1 MLTPSHTCTH
11 TCTHSH
17 TQDEELQAQTEIV
30 ERLTTQLHELEDN
43 LQSSQKEGILLKKQI
58 TVIEQELLN
67 SQEEVHEVMQALEE
81 LAVSYDSK
89 DREIEAAQSEKKLF
103 LEEMEKLQVFCV
115 IW

>member
-1 MLTPSHTCTH
+1 
-11 TCTHSH
+11 
-17 TQDEELQAQTEIV
+17 V
-30 ERLTTQLHELEDN
+30 ESLTTQLQDLEDS

-81 LAVSYDSK
+81 LAISYDSK
-89 DREIEAAQSEKKLF
+89 DREIETAHSEKKLF
-103 LEEMEKLQVFCV
+103 LKEMEKLQVRVFCV